1 MSYINNILS
10 IQEVIHD
17 VRDKCPRFRY
27 QFITNDDL
35 ETYRKNVEE
44 VINQYTDRFASLDF
58 VYTQDDVMVN
68 NKIFEASI
76 KCTFKNFVQ
85 TEIFHIYALS

>member
-1 MSYINNILS
+1 MWKKLS
-10 IQEVIHD
+10 ISIL
-17 VRDKCPRFRY
+17 
-27 QFITNDDL
+27 IG
-35 ETYRKNVEE
+35 
-44 VINQYTDRFASLDF
+44 SLDF